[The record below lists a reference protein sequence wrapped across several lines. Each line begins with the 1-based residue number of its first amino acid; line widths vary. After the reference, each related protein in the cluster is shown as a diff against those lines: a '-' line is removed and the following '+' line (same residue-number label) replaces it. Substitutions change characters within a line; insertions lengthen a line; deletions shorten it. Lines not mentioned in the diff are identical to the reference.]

1 MGRGFRVFFVDNDDG
16 LLKVSF
22 ARWDRLNNR
31 HPTECFP
38 EYAGKR
44 LRYVMVVLELEEKKP
59 VYISYIDCGY
69 VTFDAEGKVDQ
80 EDWERQLQLAA
91 NSIDLFGPEANEGN
105 VINAQTR
112 FFRRSYHHKYRWDFS
127 DGMLER
133 LIKAIFG

>member
-1 MGRGFRVFFVDNDDG
+1 MGRGFRVFFVDNNDN

-22 ARWDRLNNR
+22 ARWERLNNR

-38 EYAGKR
+38 EFAGKR
-44 LRYVMVVLELEEKKP
+44 LRYIMVVLDLEEKKP
-59 VYISYIDCGY
+59 FYISYIDCGY
-69 VTFDAEGKVDQ
+69 VTFDAAGKVDQ
-80 EDWERQLQLAA
+80 EEWERHLQLAA
-91 NSIDLFGPEANEGN
+91 NSFDPFGPEANEGN

-112 FFRRSYHHKYRWDFS
+112 FFRRSYDHKYRWNFS